1 MKLTLKSLFFVGLLI
16 FWHPGVTLSGSEA
29 SGRQLQLVTD
39 FSYSA
44 GLGDTPETAR
54 ALALYGAKHKAVV
67 ISAEQLADKGLL
79 KDYEDRQMEV
89 FCLVADGLQYSMI
102 DQSFAEKSR
111 TYMVKIKSSLSLADF
126 IKAEIRDAAFEK
138 EEMHFSWQEEMEP
151 VVSPIIAPAQELS
164 RAYRYIRKKHWRM
177 AIIYQD
183 HLEKK
188 YPCWDALFLAKA
200 MAYLGM
206 NQTDRAITALSS
218 SCYLGD
224 QEACLKLNELDP
236 SD

>member
-1 MKLTLKSLFFVGLLI
+1 MKLTLISLFLVGLLV
-16 FWHPGVTLSGSEA
+16 FWHPRVSLSGSEA
-29 SGRQLQLVTD
+29 SGRQVQLVTD

-67 ISAEQLADKGLL
+67 ISAEHLADKGLL

-89 FCLVADGLQYSMI
+89 FCLVGDELQYSMI
-102 DQSFAEKSR
+102 DRSLAEKSR
-111 TYMVKIKSSLSLADF
+111 TYTVKIKSSLSLEDF
-126 IKAEIRDAAFEK
+126 VKAEIRDAAFEK

-151 VVSPIIAPAQELS
+151 AVSPIIAPAQELS
-164 RAYRYIRKKHWRM
+164 RAYRYIRKKHWRR

-188 YPCWDALFLAKA
+188 YPYWGALFLAKA
-200 MAYLGM
+200 MAFLGM
-206 NQTDRAITALSS
+206 NATDRAITALSS
-218 SCYLGD
+218 SCSLGD